1 MTGLGLRLSIAIVL
15 ATGLAALAKSAPAD
29 RPSRDG
35 LPEVR
40 PNDNREPAGEL
51 IGTVLMLHLEVR
63 MGRWCPER
71 ENGPFV
77 VAPVFAEEGKAPEVP
92 GPLIRVRTGTTIVA
106 TIRNAL
112 PDSSVTLHGFATR
125 PSSPSDSIVL
135 KPGES
140 RVVRFG
146 VGAAGTYYYWAVVGT
161 IDHDK
166 DEQEQLAGAFIVDPP
181 GARQDDRIF
190 VINIWGDQVDS
201 THYRNALAINGRSW
215 PYTERLTASEGDS
228 VRWRVINA
236 SDRVHPM
243 HLHGFYYQIHS
254 KGTDARDTAYAPA
267 ERRLVVTEN
276 LRPYQTMSLVWQPMR
291 EGNWLFHC
299 HLAFH
304 AVPSAGLEPMDHHDD
319 NMATD
324 PRKHMGGLVIGVS
337 VQPGAGWRDEA
348 TAERQALRLLVQEGP
363 PRGHAPRALGFVL
376 QAGSTPPSPD
386 SVRIPGSVIVLTR
399 GQPTDITVVNRL
411 NEPTSVHWHGIEL
424 ESWSDG
430 VAGWSG
436 IGRKVA
442 PAIASQDSFTAHL
455 STRRAGTFIYHTHL
469 NDLEQITSGLYGAIV
484 VLEPGERF
492 DPETDHVYVAGWDG
506 LGEAPRM
513 VVNGD
518 TAASAQ
524 SLGVGIPHRF
534 RFVNIGPAGGVV
546 YQLRRDTTLVTWR
559 PAAVDGADLPA
570 SQAAERPARRFVQIG
585 QTFDAEYTPHS
596 AGDYT
601 LTASVPGG
609 AVVFTQRLTF
619 R

>member
-1 MTGLGLRLSIAIVL
+1 MTGLGLRLTIAVAL
-15 ATGLAALAKSAPAD
+15 ATGLAALAKSAPRD
-29 RPSRDG
+29 LPTRDG

-51 IGTVLMLHLEVR
+51 IGNVLMLRLEVR

-77 VAPVFAEEGKAPEVP
+77 IAPVLAEEGKAPEVP
-92 GPLIRVRTGTTIVA
+92 GPLIRVHTGTTIVA
-106 TIRNAL
+106 TVRNAL
-112 PDSSVTLHGFATR
+112 ADSTVTLHGLATR

-135 KPGES
+135 RPGES

-146 VGAAGTYYYWAVVGT
+146 VGAAGTYFYRAVVGT

-190 VINIWGDQVDS
+190 VINIWGNQVDS

-215 PYTERLTASEGDS
+215 PYTERLTATEGDS
-228 VRWRVINA
+228 VRWRFINA

-243 HLHGFYYQIHS
+243 HLHGFYYQIQS
-254 KGTDARDTAYAPA
+254 KGTVSRDTAYAPA
-267 ERRLVVTEN
+267 DRRLVVTED

-304 AVPSAGLEPMDHHDD
+304 AVPETRLEPMDHHAD

-324 PRKHMGGLVIGVS
+324 PRRHMGGLVLGVT
-337 VQPGAGWRDEA
+337 VQPGAGWRDGA
-348 TAERQALRLLVQEGP
+348 PPDRRALRLLVQEGRP
-363 PRGHAPRALGFVL
+363 HGHAARGLSFIL
-376 QAGSTPPSPD
+376 QDGATPPAPD
-386 SVRIPGSVIVLTR
+386 SVRTPGTVIVLTH

-411 NEPTSVHWHGIEL
+411 PEPTSVHWHGIEL

-436 IGRKVA
+436 TGNKVA

-455 STRRAGTFIYHTHL
+455 ITRRAGTFIYHTHL
-469 NDLEQITSGLYGAIV
+469 NDLEQLTAGLYGAIV
-484 VLEPGERF
+484 VLEPGRQF
-492 DPETDHVYVAGWDG
+492 DPASDHVYVAGWDG
-506 LGEAPRM
+506 PADPPRI

-518 TAASAQ
+518 TTAPAQ
-524 SLGVGIPHRF
+524 VLEAGRSHRF
-534 RFVNIGPAGGVV
+534 RFVNIGPAGGVT
-546 YQLRRDTTLVTWR
+546 YRLLRDSTLVTWR
-559 PAAVDGADLPA
+559 PVAVDGADLPA
-570 SQAAERPARRFVQIG
+570 SQTGERPARRFVQIG

-601 LTASVPGG
+601 LTASMPGG
-609 AVVFTQRLTF
+609 AVVFTQQLMF